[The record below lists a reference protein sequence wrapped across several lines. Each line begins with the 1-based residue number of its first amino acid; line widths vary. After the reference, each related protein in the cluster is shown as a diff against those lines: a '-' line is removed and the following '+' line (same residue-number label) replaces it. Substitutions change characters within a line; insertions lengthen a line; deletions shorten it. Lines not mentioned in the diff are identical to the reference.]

1 MRLEVVLVLREE
13 VVDVVEEVAWRV
25 VEDCVYIGNIFLNGG
40 DLNLFWICGWV
51 VARKLIVFRIVC
63 VLNKLS
69 ELFNNGL
76 CCC

>member
-40 DLNLFWICGWV
+40 DLIKSFLDLLVGCCKVID
-51 VARKLIVFRIVC
+51 C
-63 VLNKLS
+63 V
-69 ELFNNGL
+69 
-76 CCC
+76 

>member
-40 DLNLFWICGWV
+40 DLNLFLDLWV
-51 VARKLIVFRIVC
+51 GCCKEIDC
-63 VLNKLS
+63 V
-69 ELFNNGL
+69 
-76 CCC
+76 